1 MDRVSLTNTDLQ
13 VSQLCLG
20 TADFG
25 TKKSREEAFR
35 QMDIFLDGGGILSI
49 LLTFT
54 AIGPVMRKGAVR
66 RSLGN
71 GLREKGIK

>member
-35 QMDIFLDGGGILSI
+35 QMDIFLDGGG
-49 LLTFT
+49 
-54 AIGPVMRKGAVR
+54 
-66 RSLGN
+66 
-71 GLREKGIK
+71 LR